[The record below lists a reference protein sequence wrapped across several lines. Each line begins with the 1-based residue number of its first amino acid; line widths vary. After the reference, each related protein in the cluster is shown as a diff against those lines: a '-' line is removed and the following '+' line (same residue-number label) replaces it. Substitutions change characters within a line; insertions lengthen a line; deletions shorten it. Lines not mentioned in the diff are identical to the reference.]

1 MMDYKGYRA
10 VVSYDDEAGIFHG
23 EVVGTRDVITFEGTS
38 VEQLRKEFRFSI
50 DDYLAVCTERGRQPD
65 KPFSG
70 KIPLRVAPVPA
81 FLREDSPSG
90 RTGDSSGCHRSCQ
103 DCGQKSQRLAG

>member
-50 DDYLAVCTERGRQPD
+50 DDYLAVCTERAVSRTSLSPGRF
-65 KPFSG
+65 PFGS
-70 KIPLRVAPVPA
+70 
-81 FLREDSPSG
+81 
-90 RTGDSSGCHRSCQ
+90 HRRFI
-103 DCGQKSQRLAG
+103 GLPP